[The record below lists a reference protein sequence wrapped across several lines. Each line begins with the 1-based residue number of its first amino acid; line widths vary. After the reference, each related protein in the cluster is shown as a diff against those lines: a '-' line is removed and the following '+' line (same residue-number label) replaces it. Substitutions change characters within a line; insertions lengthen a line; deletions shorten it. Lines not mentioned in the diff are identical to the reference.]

1 MIVTP
6 RTVVASHA
14 MCWRNVLCFIFAT
27 LFVVTFSVSLL
38 AATKAVPAAP
48 EVAVRT
54 VFDELLDR
62 LAQRPTNGPL
72 SQDEIHDIFY
82 NLLSPHIDY
91 ETLARWILREHWSVA
106 TDEQHQAFIT
116 AFQNYIIN
124 TYALALSADQK
135 IVLDVKDNP
144 VVKKNLAVVAAELSI
159 AESDAVPLTFRLLQR
174 GEFWKLFD
182 VSFSGVSLAKTFR
195 SDFSYVARDGGIDAV
210 TDFLIQRK
218 EANSSANR

>member
-1 MIVTP
+1 MIVMP
-6 RTVVASHA
+6 RTVVAN
-14 MCWRNVLCFIFAT
+14 MNMWRRSVLCFLFTT
-27 LFVVTFSVSLL
+27 LIVANIGMPLS
-38 AATKAVPAAP
+38 AATNAVPKAP
-48 EVAVRT
+48 DVAVRA
-54 VFDELLDR
+54 VFDELLGR

-72 SQDEIHDIFY
+72 SQDEIHDIFF

-106 TDEQHQAFIT
+106 TAEQHEAFIS

-135 IVLDVKDNP
+135 IILDVKENP
-144 VVKKNLAVVAAELSI
+144 LVKKNLAVVDADLSI

-174 GEFWKLFD
+174 GDLWKLFD

-195 SDFSYVARDGGIDAV
+195 SDFSYVAQDGGIDAV
-210 TDFLIQRK
+210 TSFLLQRQAENK
-218 EANSSANR
+218 SLNE

>member
-6 RTVVASHA
+6 RTVVAGSPTR
-14 MCWRNVLCFIFAT
+14 WRNVLCFLFAT
-27 LFVVTFSVSLL
+27 FLFAHISAPLF
-38 AATKAVPAAP
+38 AAAKSAPAAP

-62 LAQRPTNGPL
+62 LAQRPTSGPL
-72 SQDEIHDIFY
+72 SQDEIHDIFF

-135 IVLDVKDNP
+135 IVLNVKDNP

-218 EANSSANR
+218 EANDDATR